1 MKQIKGFTKTY
12 ETDRTGYMQELKFLF
27 SKGLRKCSK
36 CKDIKILNEFHKDK
50 ANKATG
56 YASLCKICKLEY
68 DKSKAKHTYGKKLER
83 TFGIT
88 IMEYDQMLI
97 LQNNKCL
104 LCERDRKSFNK
115 NFAVDHCHSTGKV
128 RGILCGP
135 CNVSIGLIKESS
147 LTAYKMFQY
156 LIKHKI

>member
-12 ETDRTGYMQELKFLF
+12 ETDRTSYMQELKFLF

-115 NFAVDHCHSTGKV
+115 NFAVDHCHNTGKV
-128 RGILCGP
+128 RGLLCQQ
-135 CNVSIGLIKESS
+135 CNVALGMFDDNPELIRKAADYVES
-147 LTAYKMFQY
+147 YK
-156 LIKHKI
+156 

>member
-115 NFAVDHCHSTGKV
+115 NFAVDHCHNTGKV
-128 RGILCGP
+128 RGLLCQQ
-135 CNVSIGLIKESS
+135 CNVALGMFDDNPELIRKAADYVES
-147 LTAYKMFQY
+147 YK
-156 LIKHKI
+156 